1 MKKVNEICYF
11 VETLVDEY
19 TLSRKK
25 PKASFLKYLQSEN
38 VDRKTINEFLTEGVT
53 NLKMQLSEIEGALTG
68 EDPILKEAYS
78 SFRKPELREFK
89 QMISDIIE
97 DAAAYKET
105 KKVVRKTKPQP
116 PEKLVK
122 GLNIFE
128 TSVTIEG
135 NEYVPLP
142 KVEIIGSKCLIF
154 YNVKTQEATFF
165 MGKNLSCKGSRI
177 VNYDE
182 TVSGTKKLKKINESL
197 DALVSSNQ
205 FTIEN
210 IFSSL
215 PNKLKTPPKVISSN
229 FMLVKVIR

>member
-19 TLSRKK
+19 TLSKKK

-38 VDRKTINEFLTEGVT
+38 VDRKTINEFLSEGIS
-53 NLKMQLSEIEGALTG
+53 NLKLQLIEIEGALIG

-97 DAAAYKET
+97 DASKYKET
-105 KKVVRKTKPQP
+105 KKVVRKTKPQS
-116 PEKLVK
+116 PEKLVR
-122 GLNIFE
+122 GLNILE
-128 TSVTIEG
+128 SSVTIEG
-135 NEYVPLP
+135 KEYVPSP
-142 KVEIIGSKCLIF
+142 KVDIVGSKYLVF
-154 YNVKTQEATFF
+154 YNIKSQEVTIFI
-165 MGKNLSCKGSRI
+165 GKNLSCKGSRI
-177 VNYDE
+177 INYDE
-182 TVSGTKKLKKINESL
+182 TLSGTKKLKKITESL
-197 DALVSSNQ
+197 NSLLESNK

-229 FMLVKVIR
+229 FILLKAIR

>member
-38 VDRKTINEFLTEGVT
+38 VDRKTINEFLTEGVA
-53 NLKMQLSEIEGALTG
+53 NLKMQLSEIDGALSG
-68 EDPILKEAYS
+68 EDPVLKEAYS

-97 DAAAYKET
+97 DASTYKET
-105 KKVVRKTKPQP
+105 KKVVRRIKPQP
-116 PEKLVK
+116 PEKLVR
-122 GLNIFE
+122 GLNILE
-128 TSVTIEG
+128 SSVTIEG
-135 NEYVPLP
+135 KEYVPQP
-142 KVEIIGSKCLIF
+142 KVDIVGSKCLIF
-154 YNVKTQEATFF
+154 YNVKTQEVTFF
-165 MGKNLSCKGSRI
+165 IGKNLSCKGSRI
-177 VNYDE
+177 INYDE
-182 TVSGTKKLKKINESL
+182 TISGTKKLKKINESL
-197 DALVSSNQ
+197 DALASSNQ

-229 FMLVKVIR
+229 FILLKVIR

>member
-19 TLSRKK
+19 TLTRKK

-38 VDRKTINEFLTEGVT
+38 VDRKTINEFLSEGIS
-53 NLKMQLSEIEGALTG
+53 NLEMQLIEIEGALIG

-78 SFRKPELREFK
+78 SFKKPELREFK
-89 QMISDIIE
+89 QMLSDIIE
-97 DAAAYKET
+97 DASKYRET

-122 GLNIFE
+122 GLNILE
-128 TSVTIEG
+128 TPVTIVG
-135 NEYVPLP
+135 KEYVPSS
-142 KVEIIGSKCLIF
+142 KVDIVGSKCLVF
-154 YNVKTQEATFF
+154 YNIKNQEITVFIGKT
-165 MGKNLSCKGSRI
+165 LSCKGSRI
-177 VNYDE
+177 INYDE
-182 TVSGTKKLKKINESL
+182 TTSGTKRLKKINESL
-197 DALVSSNQ
+197 DALIDSNK

-215 PNKLKTPPKVISSN
+215 PNKLKSPPKVISSN
-229 FMLVKVIR
+229 FILLKVIR